1 MLEACWQSHAGAAE
15 EGEQGEGGALR
26 QVCIGAEG
34 GERGGVCV
42 CCGKCVF
49 GWGKGS
55 EEGGV
60 CAVASTY
67 LGWGRGARRRG
78 HTAMKIDRGKPF
90 GDEPRGGSCSVWG
103 LVIAE

>member
-1 MLEACWQSHAGAAE
+1 M
-15 EGEQGEGGALR
+15 
-26 QVCIGAEG
+26 
-34 GERGGVCV
+34 